1 MLKRNF
7 LILLTATST
16 GIFAQPTNT
25 FNFSLGTVNG
35 KAGEYVYFPETGEK
49 ISYLDWKIKNVPV
62 FILGYTH
69 TFNNNIEFQM
79 GLKKNFSSTSS
90 GSMKDYD

>member
-16 GIFAQPTNT
+16 GIFAQTSNA

-35 KAGEYVYFPETGEK
+35 KAGEYVYVPETGEK
-49 ISYLDWKIKNVPV
+49 VSY
-62 FILGYTH
+62 
-69 TFNNNIEFQM
+69 
-79 GLKKNFSSTSS
+79 
-90 GSMKDYD
+90 